1 MVARPKEQRLQEVQ
15 PEREEL
21 QAAGEQR
28 DKGGPAQGGANQG
41 GANPKKRVRCREK
54 KKTKVR

>member
-28 DKGGPAQGGANQG
+28 DKGGPAQGGANG
-41 GANPKKRVRCREK
+41 FLSRK
-54 KKTKVR
+54 KKTKL